1 MMMGRVSMLGY
12 RESRELGSASAD
24 FCTYRK
30 HAVTHIYTHTHY
42 VSLFLSL
49 EWTEGRRMWR

>member
-30 HAVTHIYTHTHY
+30 HAVTHIYTHY